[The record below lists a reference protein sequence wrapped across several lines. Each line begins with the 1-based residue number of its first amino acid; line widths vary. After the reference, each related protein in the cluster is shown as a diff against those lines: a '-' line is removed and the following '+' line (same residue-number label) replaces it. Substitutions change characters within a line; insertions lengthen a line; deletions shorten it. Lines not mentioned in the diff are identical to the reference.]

1 MVSIN
6 TIGITVY
13 TITLV
18 LLYIFVPT
26 KIQKKIIYG
35 SEYVSGDK
43 IKIKDLFFKPYG
55 FRDIMKILKT
65 SLLTPFMLFFYV
77 SSILL
82 ITVFNLREIN
92 NIYPL
97 YLLSYLIAI
106 VLYIFHSGVWMFD
119 ETGGIFGDSMIVDEI
134 EGREDNKMK
143 NRHSLMNY
151 RKIYS
156 PKWLVILILIPIYVT
171 LFVNG
176 VKFFKNEFLTMG
188 IMLLC
193 IMLLAIFL

>member
-13 TITLV
+13 TTTLV

-65 SLLTPFMLFFYV
+65 SFLTPFMLFFYV

-92 NIYPL
+92 KIYPL

-119 ETGGIFGDSMIVDEI
+119 ETGGILGDSMIVDEI
-134 EGREDNKMK
+134 EGGEDNKMK

-188 IMLLC
+188 IVLLC
-193 IMLLAIFL
+193 IMLSAIFL

>member
-13 TITLV
+13 TTTLV

-65 SLLTPFMLFFYV
+65 SFLTPFMLFFYV

-82 ITVFNLREIN
+82 ITV
-92 NIYPL
+92 
-97 YLLSYLIAI
+97 
-106 VLYIFHSGVWMFD
+106 
-119 ETGGIFGDSMIVDEI
+119 
-134 EGREDNKMK
+134 
-143 NRHSLMNY
+143 
-151 RKIYS
+151 
-156 PKWLVILILIPIYVT
+156 
-171 LFVNG
+171 LF
-176 VKFFKNEFLTMG
+176 KRDK
-188 IMLLC
+188 
-193 IMLLAIFL
+193 

>member
-13 TITLV
+13 TTILV
-18 LLYIFVPT
+18 LLYIFVPI

-43 IKIKDLFFKPYG
+43 IKIKELFFKPYG
-55 FRDIMKILKT
+55 FRDIGSILQT
-65 SLLTPFMLFFYV
+65 SFLTPFMLFYYV

-92 NIYPL
+92 KIYPL

-106 VLYIFHSGVWMFD
+106 VMYIFHSGVWMFD
-119 ETGGIFGDSMIVDEI
+119 ETGWIFGDSMIVDEI

-143 NRHSLMNY
+143 NRQSLMNY

-156 PKWLVILILIPIYVT
+156 PKWILILILIPIYVT

-193 IMLLAIFL
+193 IMLSAIFL

>member
-1 MVSIN
+1 MHS
-6 TIGITVY
+6 
-13 TITLV
+13 
-18 LLYIFVPT
+18 
-26 KIQKKIIYG
+26 
-35 SEYVSGDK
+35 
-43 IKIKDLFFKPYG
+43 
-55 FRDIMKILKT
+55 
-65 SLLTPFMLFFYV
+65 
-77 SSILL
+77 
-82 ITVFNLREIN
+82 

-106 VLYIFHSGVWMFD
+106 VMYIFHSGVWMFD
-119 ETGGIFGDSMIVDEI
+119 ETGWIFGDSMIVDEI

-143 NRHSLMNY
+143 NRQSLMNY

-156 PKWLVILILIPIYVT
+156 PKWILILILIPIYVT

-193 IMLLAIFL
+193 IMLSAIFL

>member
-13 TITLV
+13 TTTLV

-26 KIQKKIIYG
+26 RIQQKIILG

-55 FRDIMKILKT
+55 FRDIVKILKT
-65 SLLTPFMLFFYV
+65 SFLTPFMLFFYI
-77 SSILL
+77 STILL
-82 ITVFNLREIN
+82 ITVFNLRETN
-92 NIYPL
+92 KIYPL

-143 NRHSLMNY
+143 NRQSLMNY

-156 PKWLVILILIPIYVT
+156 PKWIVILILIPIYVT

-176 VKFFKNEFLTMG
+176 VKFFKNEFLTTG

-193 IMLLAIFL
+193 IMLSAIFL